1 MTRIGKTF
9 KKLKRKG
16 RKAFIPYIMAGDPSL
31 ERTGELIGLLERH
44 GADIVELG
52 VPFSDP
58 LADGPVIQRAA
69 ERALKGGVSLRKVI
83 RFVSDIR
90 RKTQIPLVLMTYFNP
105 VFRYGLEAFM
115 RDASEAGVDG
125 VIVPDL
131 PPEEAGEYRKLARAH
146 GVDTIFLVAPTST
159 EERRKKIAR
168 ASSGF
173 LYYVSITGI
182 TGARLALAGEA
193 GESIRAL
200 REMSGK
206 PVALGFGVSTPE
218 EARQVAA
225 MADGVIVGSAI
236 VKRIAQDTS
245 AQGTS
250 AQGTVAPDTGVPDSG
265 LEEFLTSL
273 REAI

>member
-83 RFVSDIR
+83 
-90 RKTQIPLVLMTYFNP
+90 

-245 AQGTS
+245 AQGT
-250 AQGTVAPDTGVPDSG
+250 VAPDTGVPDSG

>member
-245 AQGTS
+245 AQGT
-250 AQGTVAPDTGVPDSG
+250 VAPDTGVPDSG